1 MMRFFKIR
9 RYIGAKKQH
18 MKLHYF
24 LPLFFL
30 FSCGENKTPQ
40 QEPAPE
46 TAKTIGKIERMS
58 PGLDAILAADAK
70 IEVLAEGYDWSEG
83 PVWVTAE
90 GGGYL
95 LFTDVPQNKIFKW
108 KEGEGASL
116 FLTPS
121 GFTGDKTDSTEPG
134 GNGLTLDA
142 RGKLVICQH
151 GDRRIARMTA
161 PLDQPKPAFET
172 VTDKWNGKRFNSP
185 NDLVFDKKGNLY
197 FTDPPYGLKGHTE
210 SPLKE
215 IPFQGVYRLTAAGKV
230 ELLDST
236 LTRPN
241 GIALSPDEKML
252 IVANSDP
259 DYAFWK
265 AYDIQADG
273 KLANGRVFHD
283 ATTESKLG
291 MKGLPDGMKIRQD
304 GTIFATGPG
313 GVLVFK
319 MDGTLL
325 GKINPGE
332 ATANCAFDDA
342 DGYLYLTSDAYLCRV
357 KLNWEL
363 FGQ

>member
-1 MMRFFKIR
+1 
-9 RYIGAKKQH
+9 

-24 LPLFFL
+24 LPVFFF

-116 FLTPS
+116 YLTPS
-121 GFTGDKTDSTEPG
+121 GFTGDTTDSTEPG
-134 GNGLTLDA
+134 ANGLTLDA
-142 RGKLVICQH
+142 QGNLVMCQH
-151 GDRRIARMTA
+151 GDRRIARMSA
-161 PLDQPKPAFET
+161 PPDQPKPTFET
-172 VTDKWNGKRFNSP
+172 LADKWNGKRFNSP
-185 NDLVFDKKGNLY
+185 NDLVFDKNGNLY

-215 IPFQGVYRLTAAGKV
+215 IPFQGVYRRNANGSVDMLV
-230 ELLDST
+230 DS

-252 IVANSDP
+252 FVANSDP
-259 DYAFWK
+259 EKAWLV
-265 AYDIQADG
+265 AYDLQPDG
-273 KLANGRVFHD
+273 KLANGHIFHD
-283 ATTESKLG
+283 ATASVGEQL
-291 MKGLPDGMKIRQD
+291 KGLPDGMKINSN
-304 GTIFATGPG
+304 GIIFATGPG
-313 GVLVFK
+313 GVMIFT

-325 GKINPGE
+325 GRINPGE
-332 ATANCAFDDA
+332 ATANCALGGG
-342 DGYLYLTSDAYLCRV
+342 GYLYLTSDAYLCRV
-357 KLNWEL
+357 RLN
-363 FGQ
+363 